1 MATLSGRQALE
12 NSSLGEKTDYW
23 KNKIGLAGLY
33 LSSEISLAFTLAIAR
48 QDFEGG
54 KAVSD
59 PDFERSLQEARA
71 GGDTFGFGNATA
83 KFKKFDSL
91 IVEFSRRALPNSV
104 YTIAK
109 NQNKNHALKSVST
122 DLTSLVNLADSGV
135 FGDDKPNQFT
145 GRFLHAGI
153 VLDDEILYDK
163 VLNNKYYNYGSIKN
177 SFDSRIQNL
186 IREEVSGPDRAR
198 RINDIM
204 SGK

>member
-1 MATLSGRQALE
+1 M
-12 NSSLGEKTDYW
+12 
-23 KNKIGLAGLY
+23 
-33 LSSEISLAFTLAIAR
+33 
-48 QDFEGG
+48 
-54 KAVSD
+54 
-59 PDFERSLQEARA
+59 
-71 GGDTFGFGNATA
+71 
-83 KFKKFDSL
+83 
-91 IVEFSRRALPNSV
+91 
-104 YTIAK
+104 AK

-153 VLDDEILYDK
+153 VLDDEVLYDK

-177 SFDSRIQNL
+177 SFDTRIQTL